1 MNLKR
6 ERKSMSELITF
17 KQYGKQQNWVDGKVY
32 DPSSEKNISVISP
45 YYDKEIAVISDS
57 NAEDLNQA
65 VINAKNVFPDWAATN
80 IRDRAEVMYNLK
92 SIMKNDIEQLA
103 HLVAL
108 DNGKTIAD
116 AKGSILRGMEVIE
129 FAISLPNLLK
139 GDSSNVSQGITCT
152 MTNEPLGIVGGITP
166 FNFPIMVPLWMI
178 PTAITTG
185 NCFILKPS
193 EQTPLAALKL
203 AEYLKEAGLPDGVL
217 NVVNGS
223 REVVESMCDHPDI
236 KAVAFVGSTKVA
248 KIVYARTTANGKR
261 ALCLGGAKNHMI
273 VVPDADQDSTAKG
286 LLASSMGS
294 AGQRCMAA
302 SVAVCVSEVDP
313 IIDQL
318 VEEAK
323 SFKLGI
329 DMGTIV
335 SKDAYNRILNYINE
349 AEEMGV
355 TILVDGRNETPPK
368 EYENGY
374 WIGATILDHV
384 NPDWPCAKEE
394 IFGPVLSII
403 RTDTL
408 EDAIKI
414 ENGNPYGNAAA
425 VFTTSGQVA
434 KTISETASAGMIGI
448 NIGVPVPREP
458 YSFGGWNESKF
469 GHGDIT
475 GRSGVD
481 FWTNLRKVT
490 SRWPE
495 STEAWKKYF

>member
-1 MNLKR
+1 
-6 ERKSMSELITF
+6 MSNIIQFQNTGA
-17 KQYGKQQNWVDGKVY
+17 KQNWISGGNHDSSSGK
-32 DPSSEKNISVISP
+32 SISVISP
-45 YYDKEIAVISDS
+45 YFNKEIATIPDS
-57 NAEDLNQA
+57 NSNDLDFA
-65 VINAKNVFPDWAATN
+65 VDNAKTAFSAWASTN
-80 IRDRAEVMYNLK
+80 IRHRAQVMFNLK
-92 SIMKNDIEQLA
+92 TIMEKDIENLA
-103 HLVAL
+103 YLVAL

-116 AKGSILRGMEVIE
+116 AKGSILRGIEVIE
-129 FAISLPNLLK
+129 FAASLPNMLK
-139 GDSSNVSQGITCT
+139 GDSSNVGSGISCT
-152 MTNEPLGIVGGITP
+152 MTNEPLGVVAGITP

-178 PTAITTG
+178 PIAITTG

-203 AEYLKEAGLPDGVL
+203 AEYLQEAGLPDGVL
-217 NVVNGS
+217 SVVNGA
-223 REVVESMCDHPDI
+223 RDVVESICDHPNI
-236 KAVAFVGSTKVA
+236 KAVAFVGSSKVA
-248 KIVYARTTANGKR
+248 KIVYTRSTAQGKR

-302 SVAVCVSEVDP
+302 SVAVAVAEVDH

-323 SFKLGI
+323 SFKLGV

-335 SKDAYNRILNYINE
+335 SKAALEKIIGYIDDAE
-349 AEEMGV
+349 AMGAKV
-355 TILVDGRNETPPK
+355 LVDGRNPNPP
-368 EYENGY
+368 EAYPDGY
-374 WIGATILDHV
+374 WLGATILDGIE
-384 NPDWPCAKEE
+384 PDWPCATEE

-408 EDAIKI
+408 ESAMKI

-434 KTISETASAGMIGI
+434 KTISESASAGMVGI

-481 FWTNLRKVT
+481 FWTNLKKVT
-490 SRWPE
+490 ARWPE
-495 STEAWKKYF
+495 STEFWKKYF